1 MKKLLILLLVFV
13 SFATAQDVDLDRLV
27 SQAKEENKHI
37 LVYFHQPYCGYC
49 RRMKKNTLNNSAV
62 KAKIKK
68 DFIYVDINIRDEGTV
83 VLKDFKGSKREFARY
98 LDYDAYPSVVF
109 IDNKGEMIYAQAG
122 YQNEEYFLKI
132 LGFVSSTSYE
142 DMGIEEFKGVK

>member
-1 MKKLLILLLVFV
+1 MKKLLIFLLLLL
-13 SFATAQDVDLDRLV
+13 SFARAEDINLDSLV
-27 SQAKEENKHI
+27 AKAKEENRHI

-49 RRMKKNTLNNSAV
+49 KRMKRNTLDNDAV
-62 KAKIKK
+62 KAKISK
-68 DFIYVDINIRDEGTV
+68 DFIYVDINIRDHGTV
-83 VLKDFKGSKREFARY
+83 VLNDFKGSKREFARY

-109 IDNKGEMIYAQAG
+109 IDKHAEMIYSQAG

-132 LGFVSSTSYE
+132 LNYISSVSYE

>member
-1 MKKLLILLLVFV
+1 MKKLLLLFLVLF
-13 SFATAQDVDLDRLV
+13 SFAKAQEVNLDSLV
-27 SQAKEENKHI
+27 TQAKEENRHI

-49 RRMKKNTLNNSAV
+49 RRMKNNTLDNSAV

-68 DFIYVDINIRDEGTV
+68 DFIYVDIDIKEHGTV
-83 VLKDFKGSKREFARY
+83 VLNDFIGSKREFARY

-109 IDNKGEMIYAQAG
+109 IDKHGEMIYAQAG
-122 YQNEEYFLKI
+122 YQDEKYFLKI
-132 LGFVSSTSYE
+132 LNYISSVSYE